1 MIHIPRVPTDEIRS
15 DLGIDLGKFRCG
27 KSRLTRR
34 EHQVLALLNKHFDLM
49 VAWERLIDMLYSDDV
64 DGGPD
69 NPKNVMSVT
78 LCTLRRKMLDTG
90 YQIVTVPNEG
100 LMLMYRDYVERLLKT
115 GT

>member
-1 MIHIPRVPTDEIRS
+1 MIQISRVPTDEIRS
-15 DLGIDLGKFRCG
+15 DLGIDLGTFRCG

-34 EHQVLALLNKHFDLM
+34 EHQILGLLNKRFGLM
-49 VAWERLIDMLYSDDV
+49 VAWERLIDMLYSDDS
-64 DGGPD
+64 DGGPND
-69 NPKNVMSVT
+69 PKNVLSVA

-100 LMLMYRDYVERLLKT
+100 LMLTHRDYVERLLKT